1 MKKPII
7 LCLALVLVFSMAGCS
22 SNNIKIDD
30 YEWELSRVMILENE
44 LPVTI
49 ASNNDTE
56 ISDTTKK
63 IDITLV
69 AKDGVI
75 TITDK
80 INDCTYSGTYKRT
93 KTTPEG
99 TDYEITIDGKEG
111 YAGVAMTTYAD
122 GSQVPTLPISLGEYT
137 LQLYALSSS
146 D

>member
-1 MKKPII
+1 MKKLMI
-7 LCLALVLVFSMAGCS
+7 LCLTLVLVFSMAGCS
-22 SNNIKIDD
+22 SNSIKIED

-93 KTTPEG
+93 KTTPAG
-99 TDYEITIDGKEG
+99 TDYEITIEGKEAH
-111 YAGVAMTTYAD
+111 AGVAMTTYAD

-137 LQLYALSSS
+137 LQLYAEVSKN
-146 D
+146 